1 MKLIYPNFKIQPMR
15 ISQESIDS
23 FNKSEQSIHQ
33 SSFNAISDSL
43 SHKNVDIDSIVSK
56 ISKFHIA
63 TPSWALGTGGTRFG
77 RFPGGG
83 EPSTLPQKIEDIGVL
98 RALSN
103 QTSSVSLH
111 IPWDIPKDAN
121 AIKQIADEVKIGFD
135 SVNSNTF
142 QDCADGANTPNG
154 KSYKYGSL
162 CNSDPEVRDQAI
174 KHNIECIDY
183 GKALGSKAL
192 TVWLADGSN
201 FPGQANFRHQ
211 YQRVLESLQTIY
223 KALPEDW
230 YMFTEHKPFEPNF
243 YSSVVN
249 DWGSSLLLA
258 KATGEK
264 CLCLVDL
271 GHHLPNTNIEQVV
284 SRVLMEGRLAGF
296 HFNDSKY
303 SDDDL
308 TAGSLKPYQLFLI
321 FNELLDF
328 LEGDEI
334 TNPDLAWMID
344 ASHNIKDPLE
354 DLLQSLDA
362 IAVAYAQSLLIDKKA
377 LQAAQDANDVTL
389 GQELLQDAYRTDVR
403 PLIAEARL
411 RTGAAINPIKA
422 YRSLGVRKAL
432 TEERGEN
439 SVSSGL

>member
-1 MKLIYPNFKIQPMR
+1 MR
-15 ISQESIDS
+15 ISQDQIES
-23 FNKSEQSIHQ
+23 FNKGGLSVHQ
-33 SSFNAISDSL
+33 SNFNALSDAL
-43 SHKNVDIDSIVSK
+43 ANKKFDVDSIVSK

-83 EPSTLPQKIEDIGVL
+83 EPSTLTQKIEDIGIL
-98 RALSN
+98 KALSN
-103 QTSSVSLH
+103 QTSSASLH
-111 IPWDIPKDAN
+111 IPWDIPSDPA
-121 AIKQIADEVKIGFD
+121 AIKQVADEVNITFD
-135 SVNSNTF
+135 AVNSNTF
-142 QDCADGANTPNG
+142 QDCEDGANTPNG

-174 KHNIECIDY
+174 KHNIECIEY
-183 GKALGSKAL
+183 GQALGSKAL

-230 YMFTEHKPFEPNF
+230 YMFTEHKPYEPNF

-284 SRVLMEGRLAGF
+284 SRVMMEGRLAGF

-308 TAGSLKPYQLFLI
+308 TAGCLKPYQLFLI
-321 FNELLDF
+321 FNELLDL

-334 TNPDLAWMID
+334 KNPDLAWMID
-344 ASHNIKDPLE
+344 ASHNVKDPLE

-377 LQAAQDANDVTL
+377 LQYAQDHNDVTL
-389 GQELLQDAYRTDVR
+389 AQEILQDAYRTDVR

-411 RTGAAINPIKA
+411 RAGATINPIKA
-422 YRSLGVRKAL
+422 YREIGVREGL
-432 TEERGEN
+432 TNERGQN